1 MRQKYENVP
10 LFPVRCFNFK
20 ASSSLVEDTLE
31 KVKKLDYRSY
41 NEPEGVGTSNDIHA
55 NPEFRGLH
63 DWFQKCIDTLHVD
76 NGWQA
81 DRIVVNKSWVN
92 RSDANTGHHHDPHRH
107 PMSYLSGIFYLTEG
121 PPTVFL
127 DPLAQREWAQLHLDG
142 GPARDCRQFI
152 HSGAGGCFI
161 FPSYMIHSSVENY
174 EDVDRYSIAFNTFPQ
189 GNLNSGG
196 WEQPMVTVNVTSG
209 WSQLGPLNLSDYAR

>member
-142 GPARDCRQFI
+142 GPARDCRQFL
-152 HSGAGGCFI
+152 HGGVGGCFI
-161 FPSYMIHSSVENY
+161 FPSYMIHASVENN

>member
-41 NEPEGVGTSNDIHA
+41 NEPEGVGTSNDIHT

-196 WEQPMVTVNVTSG
+196 WEQPMVTVDVTSG

>member
-196 WEQPMVTVNVTSG
+196 WEQPMVTVDVSSG
-209 WSQLGPLNLSDYAR
+209 WSQLGPLNLSDYAG

>member
-127 DPLAQREWAQLHLDG
+127 DPLAQREWALLHLDG

-196 WEQPMVTVNVTSG
+196 WEQPMVTVDVTSG